1 MTSEDRE
8 NIRRLFGVV
17 TEDLQSKVQQVAEG
31 VAAGNQATE
40 RFHAEFDAFRVET
53 GRSSSDVARQF
64 SAVRKEMAAGF
75 AAVRSE
81 ASAFREETAR
91 NFAAVRSE
99 IGGSCTSTALP
110 RRPRTRRRPN

>member
-8 NIRRLFGVV
+8 DIRRLFGVV
-17 TEDLQSKVQQVAEG
+17 TEDLLSKVQQVAEG
-31 VAAGNQATE
+31 VAAGNRATE
-40 RFHAEFDAFRVET
+40 RSYAEFDAFRVET
-53 GRSSSDVARQF
+53 GRSFSDVARQF

-81 ASAFREETAR
+81 IA
-91 NFAAVRSE
+91 
-99 IGGSCTSTALP
+99 GSRTSTPLP